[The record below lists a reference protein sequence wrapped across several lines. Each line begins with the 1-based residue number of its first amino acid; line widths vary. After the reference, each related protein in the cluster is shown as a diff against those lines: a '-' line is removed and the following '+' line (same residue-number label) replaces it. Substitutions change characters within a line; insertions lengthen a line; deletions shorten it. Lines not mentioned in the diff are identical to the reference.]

1 MNSNLEQYVRNAKSG
16 DQEAL
21 DVVVRSIKDNIYGLA
36 LRMLGHPED
45 AEDQT
50 HEILIKVITHLS
62 DFREESAFNTWV
74 YKIAC
79 NHLLTKRKQK
89 SSHPE
94 LTFDSFGK
102 VITTVTIDAP
112 PLEASDPE
120 RGVLLEEVRLNCMQ
134 GSLTC
139 LERDV
144 RIAVILGEFA
154 GVTSKEGA
162 VILGT
167 TPEAFRA
174 RLSRGRKA
182 LQKFMGSHCGLV
194 NKKNACKCHQ
204 HAAMALTKGKNFSKQ
219 DTILKTE
226 VAGKGRKE
234 LLAHLEECSEI
245 ERTIEMLRQ
254 YPEYQSP
261 DSFSHIVSGLI
272 GSGKYKIF
280 N

>member
-1 MNSNLEQYVRNAKSG
+1 MSSNLEQNVRLAKSG

-21 DVVVRSIKDNIYGLA
+21 DAVVCSIKDNIYGLA

-74 YKIAC
+74 YQIAC
-79 NHLLTKRKQK
+79 NHLLTKRKQI
-89 SSHPE
+89 SARPE
-94 LTFDSFGK
+94 LTFDSFGEI
-102 VITTVTIDAP
+102 ITTVTIDAP
-112 PLEASDPE
+112 PLEVSDPE
-120 RGVLLEEVRLNCMQ
+120 RGLLLEEVRLNCMQ
-134 GSLTC
+134 GALTC
-139 LERDV
+139 LEKDV
-144 RIAVILGEFA
+144 RVAVILGETY

-162 VILGT
+162 FILGI

-182 LQKFMGSHCGLV
+182 LQKFMTNHCGLV

-204 HAAMALTKGKNFSKQ
+204 HAAVALKQGKTFSNQ
-219 DTILKTE
+219 DTILRKD
-226 VAGKGRKE
+226 VAEKGRE
-234 LLAHLEECSEI
+234 ALLAHLNEFAEI
-245 ERTIEMLRQ
+245 DRTIEMFRQ

-261 DSFSHIVSGLI
+261 ESFSHIVSGLI
-272 GSGKYKIF
+272 GSGKYNVF